1 MPTPR
6 HQLVAYLDPTTL
18 IPIIFEEEPV
28 DTVTQ
33 ERLDKFPMLMSS
45 NFLETEL
52 RVAFER
58 AGESFDPRCL
68 SGIEWVLPNRRLGAE
83 MARLQALASLSPARM
98 WHLANAMYLA
108 SRLSLTSRRA
118 ALAFITLDEQQETVA
133 RELGFFTP

>member
-1 MPTPR
+1 MPMQQQ
-6 HQLVAYLDPTTL
+6 QLVAYLDPTVL
-18 IPIIFEEEPV
+18 IPIIFEEEPAGAV
-28 DTVTQ
+28 AQ

-58 AGESFDPRCL
+58 ADENFDPRWL
-68 SGIEWVLPNRRLGAE
+68 SGIEWVLPNRHLGEE
-83 MARLQALASLSPARM
+83 MARLQALASLSSARM

-118 ALAFITLDEQQETVA
+118 GLAFITLDEQQETAA
-133 RELGFFTP
+133 RELGFFIP